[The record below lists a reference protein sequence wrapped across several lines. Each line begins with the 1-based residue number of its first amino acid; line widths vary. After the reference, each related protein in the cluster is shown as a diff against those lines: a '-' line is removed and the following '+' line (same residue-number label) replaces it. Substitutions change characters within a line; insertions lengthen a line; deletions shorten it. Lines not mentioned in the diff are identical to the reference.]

1 MVLAERRAFTTPNF
15 PGDPIVLTLEHDAE
29 TVPLRTGCRLW
40 SSSYALVEHLSRHV
54 HLVRDKSVIEL
65 GAGVGA
71 CGLACASL
79 GAESV
84 TITDR
89 DDATLALA
97 HANALRNGWFD
108 GTRACEV
115 SVRRLDWGDA
125 TTYDTRADGYDLVVA
140 ADVVYLEEHAR
151 ELASAVSAHVGAS
164 GRFICA
170 FGVRKPELAEAFAS
184 ELERRGF
191 VVSARAL
198 DHVSEEMRATASE
211 HAHDD
216 EITAKGG
223 YRLLEATRRDADDAL
238 ANFAK
243 EFEEFGLDADERADR
258 PVHNDDDDDTSTTR
272 VDFSDACSY
281 VVDVDADEIA
291 VRRPSASTVAHAAE
305 SLRVHGFF
313 VLQSSSE
320 ASSSSV
326 AMVPQDVL
334 EECACAGESHLNEL
348 LARVVERGLDPSVDI
363 FRFAEICSRARGG
376 KRYDY
381 TRPESERAYALMKS
395 QGELAV
401 RAWERLQHH
410 VAPWVEPVLVEVY
423 GDQGMFTVKS
433 VGCVSAEPGAPEQH
447 FHADGRVFGIFNC
460 FVPLTKVSRLE
471 GPTEFIHGSHV
482 WCHDAAYVT
491 TPERK
496 AQAAAPRVQP
506 ELMTPGSILVYDYRV
521 MHRGGANQSAK
532 RRPLAYVMY
541 GLDATKDDWNF
552 PDESIWD
559 GEA

>member
-40 SSSYALVEHLSRHV
+40 SSSYALVEYLSCHA

-125 TTYDTRADGYDLVVA
+125 TTYDARADGYDLVIA

-164 GRFICA
+164 GKFVCA
-170 FGVRKPELAEAFAS
+170 FGVRKPELAEAFAG
-184 ELERRGF
+184 ELKRRGF
-191 VVSARAL
+191 DISAQTLDYVS
-198 DHVSEEMRATASE
+198 DEMRATASE

-223 YRLLEATRRDADDAL
+223 YRLLEATRRDTDDEL

-243 EFEEFGLDADERADR
+243 EFEEFGMGTDERVAR
-258 PVHNDDDDDTSTTR
+258 ALHDDEDEPTTSR
-272 VDFSDACSY
+272 VDFSDACAY
-281 VVDVDADEIA
+281 VVDVSADEVA
-291 VRRPSASTVAHAAE
+291 VGYPSASTIAHAAE

-313 VLQSSSE
+313 VLQPSND
-320 ASSSSV
+320 ASSSV
-326 AMVPQDVL
+326 PAMVPQDVL
-334 EECACAGESHLNEL
+334 NECASTGEAHLNEL
-348 LARVVERGLDPSVDI
+348 LARVVERGLNPSVDI

-376 KRYDY
+376 KRYDH
-381 TRPESERAYALMKS
+381 TRPESERAINLTKPKGA
-395 QGELAV
+395 LAV
-401 RAWERLQHH
+401 RAWESLQHY
-410 VAPWVEPVLVEVY
+410 VAPWVEPVLIAAY
-423 GDQGMFTVKS
+423 GNEGTFAVKS

-460 FVPLTKVSRLE
+460 FVPLAKVSRLE
-471 GPTEFIHGSHV
+471 GPTEFIHGSHL
-482 WCHDAAYVT
+482 WRHDAAYVT

-506 ELMTPGSILVYDYRV
+506 ELMTPGSLLVYDYRV
-521 MHRGGANQSAK
+521 MHRGSANDSAK

-541 GLDATKDDWNF
+541 GVDATKDNWNF

>member
-40 SSSYALVEHLSRHV
+40 SSSYALVEHLSCHS

-125 TTYDTRADGYDLVVA
+125 TTYDARADGYDLVIA

-164 GRFICA
+164 GRFVCA
-170 FGVRKPELAEAFAS
+170 FGVRKPELAEAFAG
-184 ELERRGF
+184 ELKRRGF
-191 VVSARAL
+191 DISARTL
-198 DHVSEEMRATASE
+198 DHVSDEMRATASE

-223 YRLLEATRRDADDAL
+223 YRLLEATRRDTDDEL

-243 EFEEFGLDADERADR
+243 EFEEFGVGTDERVAR
-258 PVHNDDDDDTSTTR
+258 ELHDDEDEPTTSR
-272 VDFSDACSY
+272 VDFSDACAY
-281 VVDVDADEIA
+281 VVDVSADEVA
-291 VRRPSASTVAHAAE
+291 VGYPSASTIAHAAE

-313 VLQSSSE
+313 VLQPSNDT
-320 ASSSSV
+320 SSSV
-326 AMVPQDVL
+326 PAMVPQDAL
-334 EECACAGESHLNEL
+334 SECASTGEAHLNEL
-348 LARVVERGLDPSVDI
+348 LARVVERGLNPSVDI

-376 KRYDY
+376 KRYDH
-381 TRPESERAYALMKS
+381 TRPESERAINLAKPK
-395 QGELAV
+395 GALAV
-401 RAWERLQHH
+401 RAWESLQHY
-410 VAPWVEPVLVEVY
+410 VAPWVEPVLIAAY
-423 GDQGMFTVKS
+423 GNEGTFAVKS

-460 FVPLTKVSRLE
+460 FVPLAKVSRLE
-471 GPTEFIHGSHV
+471 GPTEFIHGSHL
-482 WCHDAAYVT
+482 WRHDAAYLT

-506 ELMTPGSILVYDYRV
+506 ELMTPGSLLVYDYRV
-521 MHRGGANQSAK
+521 MHRGSANDSAK

-541 GLDATKDDWNF
+541 GVDATKDKWNF